1 MIKKIWK
8 KISALKIRTQFAL
21 LILCALIAAFA
32 VFEILWT
39 NKFSIFNLL
48 GLGEYYNVYGD
59 NIYLLDTLYEQAPNY
74 ELPESEEDEERIQ
87 ALAPLLDLADK
98 YTSISIYGLEDGYHR
113 TTRMADIFADKNI
126 FFQVFLGIGDQLTAG
141 DFADFRYIPLKFSNG
156 SGSALIMSYKRSVVL
171 YPYTFISLFLSI
183 LLFFLIIL
191 FFIRRKMK
199 SVLKLKQEILVMSSG
214 DLSHPVPHLG
224 GDEIGILARELDNMR
239 TTLNDNIEKEQESRQ
254 ANQDLI
260 TALSHD
266 LRTPLTILNGYL
278 EVIKLKKNP
287 GHEDEYLDRCLIK
300 TKDIKELTD
309 RMFEYALVFDEAADS
324 ARDLQLE
331 EMPVSFFLDSLREH
345 SDFLRLAG
353 FQTNLC
359 FTEPDGQ
366 NASPFSVIA
375 DKAMA
380 KRVLN
385 NLFSNIIKYADK
397 KEAVFISASFEEF
410 LLISVRNK
418 IKQEEESYLHNQNH
432 TSFASDALQESLYYP
447 TGSTQIGLKSVRKMM
462 KKMNGD
468 LVLQIE
474 DRIFTAKLQFSTKK
488 PTL

>member
-98 YTSISIYGLEDGYHR
+98 YTSISIYGLEYGYHR

-224 GDEIGILARELDNMR
+224 GDEIGILAIELDNMR

-254 ANQDLI
+254 ANQELI

-309 RMFEYALVFDEAADS
+309 RMFEYALVS
-324 ARDLQLE
+324 E
-331 EMPVSFFLDSLREH
+331 EQECAEFTWISTDFIRQCLRENA
-345 SDFLRLAG
+345 DFIRLAG
-353 FQTNLC
+353 FT
-359 FTEPDGQ
+359 PDLHLDE
-366 NASPFSVIA
+366 SSIVLKS
-375 DKAMA
+375 DKTML
-380 KRVLN
+380 KRILD
-385 NLFSNIIKYADK
+385 NLFSNIFKYGDK
-397 KEAVFISASFEEF
+397 KETV
-410 LLISVRNK
+410 LISFTLQKETFTVT
-418 IKQEEESYLHNQNH
+418 IKNAIKAEHSRKDNNN
-432 TSFASDALQESLYYP
+432 
-447 TGSTQIGLKSVRKMM
+447 IGLKSVRKMIRLL
-462 KKMNGD
+462 NGE
-468 LVLQIE
+468 LSVSQTSGS
-474 DRIFTAKLQFSTKK
+474 FTVKLILKTGV
-488 PTL
+488 